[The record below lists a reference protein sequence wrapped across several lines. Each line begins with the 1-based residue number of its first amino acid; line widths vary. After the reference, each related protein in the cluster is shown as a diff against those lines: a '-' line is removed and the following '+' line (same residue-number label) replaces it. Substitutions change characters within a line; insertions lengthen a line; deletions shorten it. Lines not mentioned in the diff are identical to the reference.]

1 MPSVKEKKA
10 VTSRTRVTRRGL
22 ERKVQILEVAT
33 DMFLSHGFDG
43 VSIDNIVLAVGGSK
57 TNVYS
62 QFGNKE
68 GLFRAVIENLCELFL
83 RNFRKVNL
91 SGKDARTGLTQL
103 GTTLLKSLLLDKHI
117 AFQRLVLAETA
128 RFPGLGQTWFDEGP
142 QQSRLRIA
150 ALIAQCQKTGEL
162 RATNPMIA
170 ATLFHDML
178 VFNPTHLSTIGRPS
192 SAQAVNR
199 HVRQVVDLFMK
210 GMAR

>member
-22 ERKVQILEVAT
+22 ERKAQILEVAT

-83 RNFRKVNL
+83 RF
-91 SGKDARTGLTQL
+91 
-103 GTTLLKSLLLDKHI
+103 
-117 AFQRLVLAETA
+117 F
-128 RFPGLGQTWFDEGP
+128 
-142 QQSRLRIA
+142 
-150 ALIAQCQKTGEL
+150 
-162 RATNPMIA
+162 
-170 ATLFHDML
+170 
-178 VFNPTHLSTIGRPS
+178 
-192 SAQAVNR
+192 
-199 HVRQVVDLFMK
+199 
-210 GMAR
+210 